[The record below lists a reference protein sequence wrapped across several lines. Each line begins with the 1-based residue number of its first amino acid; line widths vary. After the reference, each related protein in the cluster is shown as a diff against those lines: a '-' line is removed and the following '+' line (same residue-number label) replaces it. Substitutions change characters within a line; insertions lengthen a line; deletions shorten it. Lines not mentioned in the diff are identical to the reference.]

1 MLDAV
6 KEMRRLSF
14 HLVGKNC
21 FHINAEHAGKIFCCW
36 NALYL
41 AVLRCCLADY
51 VKILQQNACRMCST
65 TSFPHSTIRVSDLW
79 RCLWPLSLSFLNLSN
94 HRARSGGSVGW
105 ASVLSSTPAGQTLR
119 FLKYFSRKC
128 CFIFKSANR
137 LLLDFQVFSDKDY
150 EPEVPSHNPCCKIT
164 VGC

>member
-79 RCLWPLSLSFLNLSN
+79 RCLWPLSFLNRELKQRTFLI
-94 HRARSGGSVGW
+94 HGRQPEVWIW
-105 ASVLSSTPAGQTLR
+105 ASQSLRMCRGFWREIADVKAGCLPCVLVCSFSSRRQWCLH
-119 FLKYFSRKC
+119 L
-128 CFIFKSANR
+128 
-137 LLLDFQVFSDKDY
+137 
-150 EPEVPSHNPCCKIT
+150 
-164 VGC
+164 